1 MLVFAKQKTEF
12 LTAALELAKG
22 NRQEHAGYVKAE
34 RSGLRRMRAQTCS
47 TWSETLHS
55 RTRKNVEPQL
65 QTQRGLAGR
74 AGRAID

>member
-22 NRQEHAGYVKAE
+22 NRQDAGYVKAE

-55 RTRKNVEPQL
+55 RTRKKYVEPRS

-74 AGRAID
+74 AG